1 VAVTP
6 GVLELVIDELVLDGV
21 TPDDPRVRAALAE
34 ALGPSLGDRRG
45 AVAASATVAAAVERA
60 ADGEATG

>member
-6 GVLELVIDELVLDGV
+6 DALELVIDELVLDGF

-34 ALGPSLGDRRG
+34 VLGPSIGLRG
-45 AVAASATVAAAVERA
+45 AVAASATVAAEVASV